1 MRNIGAPEIML
12 ILLLVVLLFG
22 AKKLP
27 DTARGLGRSLRIF
40 KAETKGLRDDDDEP
54 APAPADEPVRRS
66 ATREVTGP
74 VVDEQTRVDRVIE
87 HRPAQVRPETI
98 QTQPYGSALGSS
110 SLGSSSL
117 HDAGPSAAGPNPA
130 DAGDQVRGPAG
141 NTER

>member
-54 APAPADEPVRRS
+54 APAPADEPARRP
-66 ATREVTGP
+66 APREVTGA
-74 VVDEQTRVDRVIE
+74 VVDEPTRVDRIAP
-87 HRPAQVRPETI
+87 HRPDQVRPETVHT
-98 QTQPYGSALGSS
+98 QTYGSALGTS

-117 HDAGPSAAGPNPA
+117 HDADPSAA
-130 DAGDQVRGPAG
+130 DGDGQGRGPTGTA
-141 NTER
+141 ER

>member
-1 MRNIGAPEIML
+1 VRNIGAPEIML

-54 APAPADEPVRRS
+54 APAPADEPVRRP
-66 ATREVTGP
+66 APREVTGRVADDSTP
-74 VVDEQTRVDRVIE
+74 VDRTAE
-87 HRPAQVRPETI
+87 HRPGPARTE
-98 QTQPYGSALGSS
+98 PYGSSLGTS

-117 HDAGPSAAGPNPA
+117 HDPDPSAAEA
-130 DAGDQVRGPAG
+130 DRQVRGPTG
-141 NTER
+141 TSDR